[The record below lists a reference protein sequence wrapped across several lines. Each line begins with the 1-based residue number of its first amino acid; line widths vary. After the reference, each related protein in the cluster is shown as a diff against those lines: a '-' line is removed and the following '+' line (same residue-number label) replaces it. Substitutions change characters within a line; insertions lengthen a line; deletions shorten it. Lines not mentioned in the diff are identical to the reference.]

1 MRTAFGYTKRMS
13 YWEHRKPVRRARA
26 VDVQDIARAA
36 VTLLDDGGLRAL
48 TARAVATRLDVAP
61 ASLYSRVES
70 VDDLFDLALDE
81 ALGNDPTIRQ
91 AIAHA
96 PLLELM
102 HAYYR
107 HLTDHRWA
115 CQVVGMRAPRG
126 PNYLRL
132 SERMVI
138 LLQQAGAEDP
148 LGAAYALSNFA
159 IGSASTAP
167 TAVSERV
174 MAVDID
180 TAPTYARLHVAH
192 GVDNEAIFTKGI
204 AALLEYVT
212 K

>member
-1 MRTAFGYTKRMS
+1 MRTTFGYPRRVS
-13 YWEHRKPVRRARA
+13 YWEHRKPVRRTRA

-48 TARAVATRLDVAP
+48 TARAVATRLNVAP
-61 ASLYSRVES
+61 ASLYSRLES

-81 ALGNDPTIRQ
+81 VLGNDPTVSQ
-91 AIAHA
+91 AIANA

-115 CQVVGMRAPRG
+115 CQVIGMRAPRG

-138 LLQQAGAEDP
+138 LLQQSGAADP
-148 LGAAYALSNFA
+148 LGAAYALSNFT
-159 IGSASTAP
+159 IGSATTAP
-167 TAVSERV
+167 MADSERA
-174 MAVDID
+174 MAVDIE
-180 TAPTYARLHVAH
+180 TAPTYARLHVAY
-192 GVDNEAIFTKGI
+192 GVDAEAIFTTGI
-204 AALLEYVT
+204 AALLEYVA

>member
-1 MRTAFGYTKRMS
+1 MS
-13 YWEHRKPVRRARA
+13 YWEHPKPVRRTRA
-26 VDVQDIARAA
+26 VDVRDIARAA

-81 ALGNDPTIRQ
+81 ALGNDPTISQ
-91 AIAHA
+91 AIADA

-102 HAYYR
+102 RAYYR

-115 CQVVGMRAPRG
+115 CQVIGMRAPRG

-138 LLQQAGAEDP
+138 LLQQAGAPDP

-159 IGSASTAP
+159 IGSATTAP
-167 TAVSERV
+167 MADSER
-174 MAVDID
+174 ATAID
-180 TAPTYARLHVAH
+180 VETSPTYARLHVAH
-192 GVDNEAIFTKGI
+192 GADTEAIFTTGI
-204 AALLEYVT
+204 AALLEYVA